1 MADFSKFRSSL
12 GGFNRGD
19 VATYIETLCRT
30 HGAELKERD
39 GRIESLTAALA
50 EAQGQREEAIAQT
63 EALRRQVEE
72 LETQLEAATAPPP
85 EEDEALE
92 EVLNEDA
99 ADETEVPDYPS
110 LELEAYRRAEAAER
124 MALRRAQQCRRELLS
139 FLESTTARYRDTGE
153 DIAALSQDI
162 QQNLTRLGETLSEL
176 DAFFTETSD
185 RFEEMGEGIEVE

>member
-1 MADFSKFRSSL
+1 MADFTKFRTALS
-12 GGFNRGD
+12 GFNRAD
-19 VATYIETLCRT
+19 VAEYIEAVSLT
-30 HGAELKERD
+30 HARELKASAR
-39 GRIESLTAALA
+39 RI
-50 EAQGQREEAIAQT
+50 
-63 EALRRQVEE
+63 EE
-72 LETQLEAATAPPP
+72 LEAALQTTRDDLARVEGERDSLRDQIQEAETALEAATAPHA
-85 EEDEALE
+85 EETE
-92 EVLNEDA
+92 
-99 ADETEVPDYPS
+99 EVPDYPS